1 MRTPSLICCLLAGL
15 GATSA
20 SLAQQVETR
29 PAQQAASDMPVLIGQ
44 DPVEYWIEDRKVAP
58 IFPEDA
64 LRRGISGCVTIGF
77 IIDSEGR
84 TSTFRTLASTDEV
97 LEQASVAAA
106 SRFRYFAA
114 ESNAARTPVFTSN
127 TFTFRNSDASQS
139 REEIKA
145 VCDEKTRQLVQS
157 MGQQ

>member
-1 MRTPSLICCLLAGL
+1 MRLITAVALCALVPAAAVADTKTVVKTTTNVIVSGEHELIFMDKRTP
-15 GATSA
+15 
-20 SLAQQVETR
+20 E
-29 PAQQAASDMPVLIGQ
+29 
-44 DPVEYWIEDRKVAP
+44 EK
-58 IFPEDA
+58 
-64 LRRGISGCVTIGF
+64 
-77 IIDSEGR
+77 
-84 TSTFRTLASTDEV
+84 
-97 LEQASVAAA
+97 QASVAAA